1 MLVNGRFAALFSA
14 LLMAPAAF
22 AQTTGRMEGL
32 VRDPSGAVLQDASLT
47 IVETKTASRRQMASD
62 ENGWY
67 VAAALPPGVYE
78 IEVSR
83 PGFRSEV
90 RRGITLAAGRDL
102 RLDFSLEVGQTRETV
117 VVESD
122 TPLVNVTPSDWG
134 GTIDRGKLETLPLNG
149 RDMFDLAAQQ
159 PGVTVA
165 NTAPK
170 NMTNGG
176 GTRLTINGARPNQ
189 NSYRMDGIYVNDA
202 TGSAPSSSAGRLLGI
217 EALQEVKLVASPFDA
232 EFGRAG
238 GAVFTAVSKSGGN
251 EFHGSAYEF
260 LRNSYL
266 DAKNFFDAKDSKI
279 PPLRRNQFGGVVTG
293 PIRRNKLFFMANFEA
308 NIERSAVTQTAV
320 VPSAAGR
327 QGIFPNRTVAVS
339 SAAVP
344 YVNLYP
350 LPNERDY
357 GDGTG
362 AFLSQVATTSNEY
375 YGTGKID
382 YVISDRLRTAVRYT
396 HDDSSTYRDEALQF
410 FKFPLL
416 SHYRFV
422 HNETQ
427 FTQSPSTIHTTRLGF
442 SRVANSEDA
451 IQPDSIPADLS
462 FVPGQ
467 TLGIINFTSGIAN
480 FGGPQRTNV
489 GTTPRRFII
498 NSYQLNHAVSTIRGL
513 HSLRF
518 GGSFDRVQF
527 NQRADNSLRGAY
539 TFASLVDF
547 LQARPRSA
555 ELMMPGA
562 DSVRGWRQSI
572 YSAFVQ
578 DDVRIT
584 PRFTLTLGLRYE
596 AYSVPSEANGKI
608 STLPNY
614 LTDTT
619 FTVGGSLF
627 TNPSKKN
634 FAPRAS
640 FAWDPF
646 GSGKTVIRAGAG
658 AFYDLLG
665 TRELIIAGVRL
676 PPFFN
681 SVALTNPPFPNILA
695 ASAGVPANNVDG
707 LDYNLKQP
715 VFYQYQIQIQQK
727 IASRTVAQIGYTGGR
742 GQRLTG
748 TVGESNPYRPN
759 ILADGTLFFAAGAP
773 RLNPAFTRVK
783 LRQTAFDSTYQGL
796 QTGLHHQLQGG
807 IRVQVKY
814 VWGKSLDNTSSTI
827 LRDYA
832 GSDAVPNIWN
842 LRANKGRSDFDLQ
855 HTFAANFSYLVPGPK
870 SGLAFC
876 FLGGWEIHGL
886 VQAQTGAAFGPSS
899 GFDRARFSGGGTADQ
914 GQRPDYVAAPGAK
927 IILGDPQRYFDP
939 TAYALQ
945 AVGTFGNLG
954 RNTLSGPGLASA
966 DIALNKTLF
975 QNDRQMFR
983 IRLEAFNVTNHPN
996 FQVPSVLG
1004 LFSNTGA
1011 RNGSAG
1017 QITETTTTSRQ
1028 LQISARW
1035 SF

>member
-1 MLVNGRFAALFSA
+1 MPLSTRLFQ
-14 LLMAPAAF
+14 LLCAAAF
-22 AQTTGRMEGL
+22 ASLAAAQTTGRLEGI
-32 VRDPSGAVLQDASLT
+32 VRDPSGAVVHDASVT
-47 IVETKTASRRQMASD
+47 IVETKTAARRLTST
-62 ENGWY
+62 NVYGLY
-67 VAAALPPGVYE
+67 VAAGLPPGSYE
-78 IEVSR
+78 IEVAR
-83 PGFRSEV
+83 PGFRSEK
-90 RRGITLAAGRDL
+90 RQGIVVASGRDL
-102 RLDFSLEVGQTRETV
+102 RLDFSLEVGQTKESV
-117 VVESD
+117 VVVSE

-134 GTIDRGKLETLPLNG
+134 GNIDRTKLESLPLNG

-165 NTAPK
+165 TTAPK

-217 EALQEVKLVASPFDA
+217 EALQEVKLVSSPFDA

-238 GAVFTAVSKSGGN
+238 GAVFTAVSKSGTN

-260 LRNSYL
+260 LRNNSF

-320 VPSAAGR
+320 VPNAAAREGR
-327 QGIFPNRTVAVS
+327 FPDRTVTVNPS
-339 SAAVP
+339 VVP
-344 YVNLYP
+344 YLALYP
-350 LPNERDY
+350 LPNSRDY

-362 AFLSQVATTSNEY
+362 AFLSQVATSSNEY

-382 YVISDRLRTAVRYT
+382 YVLSDRLRTALRYT
-396 HDDSSTYRDEALQF
+396 HDDSSTYRGEALQF
-410 FKFPLL
+410 FRFPLL

-427 FTQSPSTIHTTRLGF
+427 FVQSPTTVHTTRLGF

-451 IQPDSIPADLS
+451 EQPDSIPANLS

-467 TLGIINFTSGIAN
+467 TIGIIGFTTGITN
-480 FGGPQRTNV
+480 FGGPPRTNV

-498 NSYQLNHAVSTIRGL
+498 NNYQVNHVVSTIRGL

-518 GGSFDRVQF
+518 GGALDRVQF
-527 NQRADNSLRGAY
+527 NQRADNALRGTY
-539 TFASLVDF
+539 SFASLVDF
-547 LQARPRSA
+547 LQARPRNA
-555 ELMMPGA
+555 ELMLPGA

-572 YSAFVQ
+572 FSGFVQ
-578 DDVRIT
+578 DDVRLS
-584 PRFTLTLGLRYE
+584 PRFTLTVGLRYE
-596 AYSVPSEANGKI
+596 AYTVPAEVNNKV

-614 LTDTT
+614 QTATA

-640 FAWDPF
+640 FAWDPW
-646 GSGKTVIRAGAG
+646 GSGKTVIRVGAG

-681 SVALTNPPFPNILA
+681 SVALLNPPFPNLA
-695 ASAGVPANNVDG
+695 AATLGAPANNVDG

-748 TVGESNPYRPN
+748 SPGEANPFRPDV
-759 ILADGTLFFAAGAP
+759 LADGTLFFPVGGP
-773 RLNPAFTRVK
+773 RVNPAFGRLK
-783 LRQTAFDSTYQGL
+783 FRQTGFDSSYQGL
-796 QTGLHHQLQGG
+796 QTGLQHQLQNGF
-807 IRVQVKY
+807 RFQMKY

-832 GSDAVPNIWN
+832 GSDSIPNTWN

-855 HTFAANFSYLVPGPK
+855 HTFAANFSYIIPGPK
-870 SGLAFC
+870 TGLALH
-876 FLGGWEIHGL
+876 FLGGWEFHGML
-886 VQAQTGAAFGPSS
+886 QAQTGAAFGPSV
-899 GFDRARFSGGGTADQ
+899 GFDRARYSGGGTNDQ
-914 GQRPDYVAAPGAK
+914 GQRPDYIAAPGAN

-939 TAYALQ
+939 MAYGLPTA
-945 AVGTFGNLG
+945 GTFGNLG
-954 RNTLSGPGLASA
+954 RNTLTGPGLATA
-966 DIALNKTLF
+966 DVALNKTLF

-983 IRLEAFNVTNHPN
+983 IRIEAFNVTNHPN
-996 FQVPSVLG
+996 FQIPSALG
-1004 LFSNTGA
+1004 LFSNTGV
-1011 RNGSAG
+1011 RNGAAG
-1017 QITETTTTSRQ
+1017 QITETVSTSRQ
-1028 LQISARW
+1028 LQLSARW